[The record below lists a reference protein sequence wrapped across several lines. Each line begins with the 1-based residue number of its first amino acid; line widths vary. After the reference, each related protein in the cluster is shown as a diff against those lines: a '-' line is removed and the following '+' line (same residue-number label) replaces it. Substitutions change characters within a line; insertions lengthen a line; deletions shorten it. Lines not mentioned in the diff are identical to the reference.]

1 MYDAPTGFSLAIV
14 AMGLIGLTVHF
25 WDAPWLFLSLCVGI
39 RASLGEYERQQA
51 SSAKYA
57 LIRKLKTPT
66 FSGRRVTNRGGRR
79 GRSQA
84 LNNMRV
90 TFVLPYAGMTGGSR
104 VLAIYAERLHRR
116 GHEVTVVSHPPVQ
129 RRFLG
134 KLKSLVRDRRWPEEP
149 EPEPSFFDGLAVQH
163 HVLESARPVVDDDVP
178 NADVVLATY
187 WKTARGVAA
196 LSPRKGKK
204 AILLQGYET
213 SPGRWEPAIDAA
225 WRLPLH
231 KIVVCK
237 WLADLARDRFGD
249 FNVHRVPN
257 SVDTEQ
263 FHAPV
268 RGKGGTPTVGM
279 LYSTLHLK
287 GIDVSLAALEQVKRQ
302 IENLRVVAFGAERV
316 STRLP
321 LPDWAEFHYRPP
333 QDQLR
338 RLYGQCDVW
347 LCGSRQEGFHLPA
360 LEAMACRC
368 PVVSTR
374 IGGPADFV
382 EDGINGFLVDVENF
396 RKLAERL
403 MVVLTLSEADWR
415 RISEAALATATGYT
429 WDDATD
435 RLEIAFGDLIRDVR
449 SDSRCRG

>member
-1 MYDAPTGFSLAIV
+1 
-14 AMGLIGLTVHF
+14 
-25 WDAPWLFLSLCVGI
+25 
-39 RASLGEYERQQA
+39 
-51 SSAKYA
+51 
-57 LIRKLKTPT
+57 
-66 FSGRRVTNRGGRR
+66 
-79 GRSQA
+79 
-84 LNNMRV
+84 MRV
-90 TFVLPYAGMTGGSR
+90 TFVLPYTGMTGGNR

-129 RRFLG
+129 RRLLG
-134 KLKSLVRDRRWPEEP
+134 KLKSLVFGRGWPKL
-149 EPEPSFFDGLAVQH
+149 EPEPSFFDGLAVPH

-178 NADVVLATY
+178 NADVILATY

-213 SPGRWEPAIDAA
+213 SPGRWERAIDAA

-231 KIVVCK
+231 KIVVAE
-237 WLADLARDRFGD
+237 WLVHLARDRFGD
-249 FNVHRVPN
+249 FNVHYVPN

-263 FHAPV
+263 FYAPA
-268 RGKGGTPTVGM
+268 RGKQGTPTVGM

-302 IENLRVVAFGAERV
+302 IGNLRVVAFGAERV
-316 STRLP
+316 STQLP

-333 QDQLR
+333 QDQLP

-347 LCGSRQEGFHLPA
+347 LCGSRQEGFHLPP

-382 EDGINGFLVDVENF
+382 EDGINGFLVDVEDST
-396 RKLAERL
+396 RLAERL
-403 MVVLTLSEADWR
+403 VEALTLSDATWR
-415 RISEAALATATGYT
+415 QISKAALATATRYT
-429 WDDATD
+429 WDDATEL
-435 RLEIAFGDLIRDVR
+435 LEVALGDVIRDAG
-449 SDSRCRG
+449 SRPR